1 MCVCLIFI
9 FTCGIF
15 LVYDQMVERRQNIV
29 MTQAKKTGAIVSS
42 LFPDSVTKRL
52 LADNNK
58 ASSQERKFL
67 SPNARLQSFLQSH
80 GNDQQIMQAKPIAD
94 MFPYTTVVFAGTIE
108 TIHQVVILPVSLTV
122 IALVSFHVS
131 LFVCRYCG
139 VHVMEFQSRSIT
151 CLSVARDN
159 LQGI

>member
-80 GNDQQIMQAKPIAD
+80 GNDHHIMQAKPIAD
-94 MFPYTTVVFAGTIE
+94 MFPYTTVVFAGTIKKSCSH
-108 TIHQVVILPVSLTV
+108 TSGNDSHLLACVTDNYRFGAIRCF
-122 IALVSFHVS
+122 SF
-131 LFVCRYCG
+131 
-139 VHVMEFQSRSIT
+139 
-151 CLSVARDN
+151 CL
-159 LQGI
+159 